1 MARPNHVRHGS
12 LRPLLCHRALHV
24 LHNFFKTRGVQR
36 GSGSIDQHPQPHH
49 MVGVVGVQQRFKQ
62 STQMIGAKTGKHNQ
76 CVQAVV
82 DGAVPS
88 RWHWHDGRPFL
99 LLLPAAMVKGRH
111 HERTTLLLL
120 CVVAIGQPDTD
131 VVRPWDHVEQLMG
144 LVHVQFT
151 QFSLV
156 INANATLLVA
166 AGRCDLKFQ
175 PNTFWVHGLIEL
187 RCDQINPR
195 RRP

>member
-1 MARPNHVRHGS
+1 
-12 LRPLLCHRALHV
+12 
-24 LHNFFKTRGVQR
+24 
-36 GSGSIDQHPQPHH
+36 
-49 MVGVVGVQQRFKQ
+49 
-62 STQMIGAKTGKHNQ
+62 
-76 CVQAVV
+76 
-82 DGAVPS
+82 
-88 RWHWHDGRPFL
+88 
-99 LLLPAAMVKGRH
+99 MVKGRH